1 MKKILLLTLFTILSL
16 TSFSQK
22 RDSVFVKTDVFEVM
36 YSEKLEGPLW
46 VKYKVECATGEE
58 SRKGMDF
65 YKNDSIHTSDNN
77 DYVNNI
83 YDKGHMA
90 PAAAFNCDAK
100 KLKATFSYLNCSLQ
114 DQYLN
119 RGTWR
124 LLEAWERKL
133 AAENDVFV
141 EIYPKYSENSTVL
154 KTGATVPDGYLK
166 IIKTKDKTYKFWFEN
181 KRPETSDYMKYLID

>member
-1 MKKILLLTLFTILSL
+1 MKKLLLFTLLTLLSL
-16 TSFSQK
+16 SGFSQK
-22 RDSVFVKTDVFEVM
+22 RDSVYVKSEIFEIM

-46 VKYKVECATGEE
+46 VKYKVECTEGEE

-65 YKNDSIHTSDNN
+65 YKNDSIHTSDHN
-77 DYVNNI
+77 DYVKNV

-90 PAAAFNCDAK
+90 PAAAFNCDLN
-100 KLKATFSYLNCSLQ
+100 KLKTTFTYLNCSPQ
-114 DQYLN
+114 DQFLN

-133 AAENDVFV
+133 ATEGDVFV
-141 EIYPKYSENSTVL
+141 EIYPKYSITSLVL
-154 KTGATVPDGYLK
+154 NTGATVPDGYLK

-181 KRPETSDYMKYLID
+181 KRPESSDFMKYLIN

>member
-1 MKKILLLTLFTILSL
+1 MKKLLLFTLLTLLSL
-16 TSFSQK
+16 SGFSQK
-22 RDSVFVKTDVFEVM
+22 RDSVYVKSEIFEIM

-46 VKYKVECATGEE
+46 VKYKVECTEGEE

-65 YKNDSIHTSDNN
+65 YKNDSIHTSDHN
-77 DYVNNI
+77 DYVKNV

-90 PAAAFNCDAK
+90 PAAAFNCDLN
-100 KLKATFSYLNCSLQ
+100 KLKTTFTYLNCSPQ
-114 DQYLN
+114 DQFLN

-133 AAENDVFV
+133 ATEGDVFV
-141 EIYPKYSENSTVL
+141 EIYPKYSITSLVL
-154 KTGATVPDGYLK
+154 NTGTTVPDGYLK

-181 KRPETSDYMKYLID
+181 KRPESSDFMKYLIN